1 MDLHISVPVFC
12 FSLQYNTM
20 RLTEDEMTLY
30 SSAMIVH
37 VGSKKKKVL
46 SEEMKTDR
54 NFIIESLSQFAY

>member
-1 MDLHISVPVFC
+1 
-12 FSLQYNTM
+12 M

-54 NFIIESLSQFAY
+54 NFITESLSQFAY